1 MLFSGVNSNDRL
13 FHRVIYCRSS
23 GPQSL
28 SRTTTTMST
37 RTRGESDYHSSDR
50 NKNVSNSS
58 STNHSRSSK
67 NSKDSGNSNN
77 SLEMELHMIEPCF
90 IQELH
95 NPLPPAHVSG
105 NVHENQGPT
114 HENKGPTHE
123 NKGPTHE
130 NKGPT
135 HENKGLMHEYQGL
148 IHVAILYRMS
158 LTSTYPKHLWFQ
170 GSLPTLQAFRQV
182 INVTVIYT
190 NLHTFLSTMVLI
202 ETP

>member
-1 MLFSGVNSNDRL
+1 MLLLGINSNDRL

-23 GPQSL
+23 GSQSL
-28 SRTTTTMST
+28 PRTTTTTST
-37 RTRGESDYHSSDR
+37 RTRGEGNYHNDQMNSI
-50 NKNVSNSS
+50 SNSS
-58 STNHSRSSK
+58 STNNSRSSK
-67 NSKDSGNSNN
+67 NSKNRGNSNNSNN
-77 SLEMELHMIEPCF
+77 SLEMELHLVEPCF

-95 NPLPPAHVSG
+95 NPLLPTHVSG

-130 NKGPT
+130 
-135 HENKGLMHEYQGL
+135 YQGL
-148 IHVAILYRMS
+148 IHVSILYRMS

-170 GSLPTLQAFRQV
+170 GSLTTLQAFRQV

-190 NLHTFLSTMVLI
+190 HFYLRWF
-202 ETP
+202 